1 MKAFDEAWAELEEEL
16 IAQGLIETDT
26 EEEEE

>member
-1 MKAFDEAWAELEEEL
+1 MTFEEAWAELEEEL